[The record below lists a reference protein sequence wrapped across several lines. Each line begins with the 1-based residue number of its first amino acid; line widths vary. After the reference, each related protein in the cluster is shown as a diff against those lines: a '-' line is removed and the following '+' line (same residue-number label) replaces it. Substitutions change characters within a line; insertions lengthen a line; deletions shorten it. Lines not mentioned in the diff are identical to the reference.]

1 MGRRVDVEKLVGTAE
16 ITRRLGL
23 RRVQDVHYFQ
33 RTDASFPKPVF
44 RLGQSRGGGYVW
56 YWPDVA
62 KWARRNGRLARER
75 KQDPDDAGEA

>member
-1 MGRRVDVEKLVGTAE
+1 MGRRVDVDQLVGAAD

-33 RTDASFPKPVF
+33 RSDPTFPKPVF
-44 RLGQSRGGGYVW
+44 RLGQSRGGAYVW

-62 KWARRNGRLARER
+62 RWARRNGRLERAR
-75 KQDPDDAGEA
+75 KQDADDPGGG

>member
-1 MGRRVDVEKLVGTAE
+1 MGRRVDVDKLVGAAD

-23 RRVQDVHYFQ
+23 RRVQDVHYF
-33 RTDASFPKPVF
+33 RRSDPSFPEPVF

-62 KWARRNGRLARER
+62 SWARRNGRLAGTR
-75 KQDPDDAGEA
+75 KQDPDDAGDA